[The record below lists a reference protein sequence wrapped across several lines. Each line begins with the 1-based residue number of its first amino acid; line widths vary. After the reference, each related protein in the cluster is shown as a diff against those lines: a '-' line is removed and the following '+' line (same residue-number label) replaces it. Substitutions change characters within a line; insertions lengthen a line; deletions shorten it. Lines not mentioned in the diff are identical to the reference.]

1 MTEVSEDISVYEDIS
16 VSFDN
21 SEPTALFKKHATAAE
36 SILPFEDDK
45 ALFLE
50 AIALTA
56 TIFPQIEDGANK
68 KAIWNDVFTAA
79 LNNTGHEALADDAVG
94 QDVIFRDRQLRV
106 LFGQPEK
113 LDGLV
118 GVCGVVSHVWSPV
131 FGSKDTT

>member
-45 ALFLE
+45 ALFQE

-79 LNNTGHEALADDAVG
+79 LNDDTGHEALADDAV
-94 QDVIFRDRQLRV
+94 V
-106 LFGQPEK
+106 K
-113 LDGLV
+113 LISMSSGLS
-118 GVCGVVSHVWSPV
+118 G
-131 FGSKDTT
+131 